1 MGMAAPK
8 KTQKRM
14 PRRREEFT
22 YRGFKIDEL
31 KAMGISE
38 LLPLMPARARR
49 KVVRGFSRGEET
61 LLTKIREGDEKVR
74 THLRDM
80 IVMPEMI
87 GKTIEIYSGKEFLKV
102 EFQPE
107 SVFHYLGEFALTR
120 KKVTHGS
127 AGIGATRG
135 SKYVPLK

>member
-1 MGMAAPK
+1 
-8 KTQKRM
+8 M

-22 YRGFKIDEL
+22 YRGFKVDEL

-38 LLPLMPARARR
+38 LLPLMPSRARR
-49 KVVRGFSRGEET
+49 KIVRGFARGEET
-61 LLTKIREGDEKVR
+61 LLAKIRDGDEKVR

-80 IVMPEMI
+80 LVMPEMI
-87 GKTIEIYSGKEFLKV
+87 GKSIEIYTGKEFLKV

-120 KKVTHGS
+120 KRVAHGS

>member
-1 MGMAAPK
+1 MAAPR

-31 KAMGISE
+31 KAMGIPE
-38 LLPLMPARARR
+38 LIPIMPARARR
-49 KVVRGFSRGEET
+49 KVQRGLSRGEET
-61 LLTKIREGDEKVR
+61 LLQKFRTGGQKVR
-74 THLRDM
+74 THLREM

-87 GKTIEIYSGKEFLKV
+87 GKSIEIYNGKEFVKV

-107 SVFHYLGEFALTR
+107 AVFHYLGEFALTR
-120 KKVTHGS
+120 KRVTHGS

>member
-1 MGMAAPK
+1 MAAPK

-31 KAMGISE
+31 QAMGISE

-49 KVVRGFSRGEET
+49 KIVRGFSRGEET
-61 LLTKIREGDEKVR
+61 LLAKIREGDEKVR

-80 IVMPEMI
+80 LVMPEMI
-87 GKTIEIYSGKEFLKV
+87 GKSIEIYTGKEFLKV

-120 KKVTHGS
+120 KRVAHGS

>member
-1 MGMAAPK
+1 VAAPR

-22 YRGFKIDEL
+22 YRGFKIEEL
-31 KAMGISE
+31 KAMGIPD

-49 KVVRGFSRGEET
+49 KVIRGLSRGEET
-61 LLTKIREGDEKVR
+61 LMEKIRAGDQKIR
-74 THLRDM
+74 THLREM
-80 IVMPEMI
+80 IVLPEMV
-87 GKTIEIYSGKEFLKV
+87 G
-102 EFQPE
+102 PE

-120 KKVTHGS
+120 KRVTHGS
-127 AGIGATRG
+127 AGIGATRS

>member
-1 MGMAAPK
+1 
-8 KTQKRM
+8 M

-22 YRGFKIDEL
+22 YRGYKIDEL
-31 KAMGISE
+31 KAMGMSE

-49 KVVRGFSRGEET
+49 KIVRGFSRGEET
-61 LLTKIREGDEKVR
+61 LLAKVREGDEKIR
-74 THLRDM
+74 THLREM
-80 IVMPEMI
+80 IVMPEMV
-87 GKTIEIYSGKEFLKV
+87 GKSIEIYNGKEFMKV

-107 SVFHYLGEFALTR
+107 AVFHYLGEFALTR
-120 KKVTHGS
+120 KRVSHGS

>member
-1 MGMAAPK
+1 
-8 KTQKRM
+8 M

-22 YRGFKIDEL
+22 YRGYKMDEL

-38 LLPLMPARARR
+38 LLPLMPSRPRR
-49 KVVRGFSRGEET
+49 KILRGLSRGEET
-61 LLTKIREGDEKVR
+61 LLAKIREGDEKVR
-74 THLRDM
+74 THLREM
-80 IVMPEMI
+80 IVLPEMI
-87 GKTIEIYSGKEFLKV
+87 GKSIEIYNGKEFIKV

-107 SVFHYLGEFALTR
+107 SVFRYLGEFALTR
-120 KKVTHGS
+120 KRVAHGS

>member
-1 MGMAAPK
+1 MAAPR

-22 YRGFKIDEL
+22 YRGYKIDEL
-31 KAMGISE
+31 KAMGVAE
-38 LLPLMPARARR
+38 LIPIMPARARR
-49 KVVRGFSRGEET
+49 KVKRGLSRGEET
-61 LLTKIREGDEKVR
+61 LIQKIRGGDQKIR
-74 THLRDM
+74 THLREM
-80 IVMPEMI
+80 IVMPDMI
-87 GKTIEIYSGKEFLKV
+87 GKSIEIYNGKEFVKV

-107 SVFHYLGEFALTR
+107 AVFHYLGEFALTR
-120 KKVTHGS
+120 KRVTHGS

>member
-1 MGMAAPK
+1 MAAPK

-31 KAMGISE
+31 KAMGMSE

-49 KVVRGFSRGEET
+49 KIVRGFSRGEET
-61 LLTKIREGDEKVR
+61 LLAKVREGDEKIR
-74 THLRDM
+74 THLREM
-80 IVMPEMI
+80 IVMPEMV
-87 GKTIEIYSGKEFLKV
+87 GRSIEIYNGKEFMKV

-107 SVFHYLGEFALTR
+107 AVFHYLGEFALTR
-120 KKVTHGS
+120 KRVSHGS

>member
-1 MGMAAPK
+1 MAK
-8 KTQKRM
+8 KTQKRL

-22 YRGFKIDEL
+22 YRGYRIDDLKQMGMTELIKI
-31 KAMGISE
+31 
-38 LLPLMPARARR
+38 MPARARR
-49 KVVRGFSRGEET
+49 KINRGLIRGEENF
-61 LLTKIREGDEKVR
+61 LANIRAGQGKIR

-80 IVMPEMI
+80 VILPEMV
-87 GKTIEIYSGKEFLKV
+87 GREVEIHNGKEFVKV

-107 SVFHYLGEFALTR
+107 SLFHYLGEFALTR
-120 KKVTHGS
+120 KRVAHGA

>member
-1 MGMAAPK
+1 MAAPK

-22 YRGFKIDEL
+22 YRGFKIEEL

-38 LLPLMPARARR
+38 LLPLMPARPRR
-49 KVVRGFSRGEET
+49 KIVRGFSRGEET
-61 LLTKIREGDEKVR
+61 LLAKVREGDEKIR
-74 THLRDM
+74 THLREM

-87 GKTIEIYSGKEFLKV
+87 GKTIEIYNGKEFVIV

-107 SVFHYLGEFALTR
+107 SVFHYFGEFALTR
-120 KKVTHGS
+120 KRVAHGS

>member
-1 MGMAAPK
+1 MAAPK
-8 KTQKRM
+8 KAQKRM

-22 YRGFKIDEL
+22 YRGFTLDEL
-31 KAMGISE
+31 KAMEIRE
-38 LLPLMPARARR
+38 LLPLMPARPRR
-49 KVVRGFSRGEET
+49 KIVRGFSSGEET
-61 LLTKIREGDEKVR
+61 VLTKIREGDEKVR
-74 THLRDM
+74 THLREM

-87 GKTIEIYSGKEFLKV
+87 GKTIEIYNGKEFLKV

-120 KKVTHGS
+120 KRVSHGS

>member
-1 MGMAAPK
+1 MAAPK

-31 KAMGISE
+31 QAMGISE

-49 KVVRGFSRGEET
+49 KIVRGFSRGEET
-61 LLTKIREGDEKVR
+61 LLAKIREGDEKVR

-87 GKTIEIYSGKEFLKV
+87 GKSIEIYTGKEFLKV

-120 KKVTHGS
+120 KRVAHGS

>member
-1 MGMAAPK
+1 MAAPK

-31 KAMGISE
+31 KAMGINE
-38 LLPLMPARARR
+38 LLPLMPARPRR
-49 KVVRGFSRGEET
+49 KIVRGFSEGEKT
-61 LLTKIREGDEKVR
+61 LLAKIRDGDEKIR

-80 IVMPEMI
+80 IVMPEMV
-87 GKTIEIYSGKEFLKV
+87 GKTVEIYTGKEFLRV

-107 SVFHYLGEFALTR
+107 SVFHYFGEFALTR
-120 KKVTHGS
+120 KRVAHGS

>member
-1 MGMAAPK
+1 MAK
-8 KTQKRM
+8 KTQKRL

-22 YRGFKIDEL
+22 YRGYRIDDLKQMGMNELIKI
-31 KAMGISE
+31 
-38 LLPLMPARARR
+38 MPARARR
-49 KVVRGFSRGEET
+49 KINRGLTRGEENF
-61 LLTKIREGDEKVR
+61 LSNIREEEGKIR

-80 IVMPEMI
+80 VVLPEMI
-87 GKTIEIYSGKEFLKV
+87 GREVEIYNGKEFVKV

-107 SVFHYLGEFALTR
+107 SLFHYLGEFALTR
-120 KKVTHGS
+120 RKVAHGA

>member
-1 MGMAAPK
+1 MAAPK

-31 KAMGISE
+31 QAMGISE

-49 KVVRGFSRGEET
+49 KMVRGFSRGEET
-61 LLTKIREGDEKVR
+61 LLAKIREGDEKVR

-80 IVMPEMI
+80 IVMPEMV
-87 GKTIEIYSGKEFLKV
+87 GKSIEIYTGKEFLKV

-120 KKVTHGS
+120 KRVAHGS

>member
-1 MGMAAPK
+1 MAK
-8 KTQKRM
+8 KTQKRL

-22 YRGFKIDEL
+22 YRGYRIDDLKQMGMTELIKI
-31 KAMGISE
+31 
-38 LLPLMPARARR
+38 MPARARR
-49 KVVRGFSRGEET
+49 KINRGLTRGEENF
-61 LLTKIREGDEKVR
+61 LANIRAGQGKIR

-80 IVMPEMI
+80 VILPEMV
-87 GKTIEIYSGKEFLKV
+87 GREVEIHNGKEFVKV

-107 SVFHYLGEFALTR
+107 SLFHYLGEFALTR
-120 KKVTHGS
+120 KRVAHGA

>member
-1 MGMAAPK
+1 MAAPK

-22 YRGFKIDEL
+22 YRGYKIDEL

-38 LLPLMPARARR
+38 LLPLMPARPRR
-49 KVVRGFSRGEET
+49 KIVRGFSRGEET
-61 LLTKIREGDEKVR
+61 LLAKVREGDEKIR
-74 THLRDM
+74 THLREM
-80 IVMPEMI
+80 IVMPVMI
-87 GKTIEIYSGKEFLKV
+87 GKTIEIYTGKEFVKV

-120 KKVTHGS
+120 KRVSHGS

>member
-1 MGMAAPK
+1 MAAPK

-22 YRGFKIDEL
+22 YRGYKIDEL
-31 KAMGISE
+31 KAMGMSE

-49 KVVRGFSRGEET
+49 KVTRGLSRGEET
-61 LLTKIREGDEKVR
+61 LLAKIRGGDEKVR
-74 THLRDM
+74 THMRDM
-80 IVMPEMI
+80 IVMPVMI
-87 GKTIEIYSGKEFLKV
+87 GKTIEIYNGKEFMKV

-120 KKVTHGS
+120 HRVTHGS

>member
-1 MGMAAPK
+1 MAK

-22 YRGFKIDEL
+22 YRGYSVADL
-31 KAMGISE
+31 QQMALSE

-49 KVVRGFSRGEET
+49 KFDRGLSREHEK
-61 LLTKIREGDEKVR
+61 LLADLRSGDENIR

-80 IVMPEMI
+80 IIMPEMV
-87 GKTIEIYSGKEFLKV
+87 GRTIEIHNGKEFQKV
-102 EFQPE
+102 EIQPE
-107 SVFHYLGEFALTR
+107 AVFHYLGEFALTR
-120 KKVTHGS
+120 RRVAHGS
-127 AGIGATRG
+127 AGIGATRS